1 MSHRT
6 IEQIKKDYDEVHNKI
21 ILLSYDIKVL
31 RDEIDNLIKD
41 DITNATDTDM
51 IAKFNKLNI
60 ISDKLSKQDKQIN
73 ELGIKKIKLIEE
85 YKSQQQ

>member
-21 ILLSYDIKVL
+21 ILLSYDLKVS

-41 DITNATDTDM
+41 DTTDM
-51 IAKFNKLNI
+51 ITKFNKMNI
-60 ISDKLSKQDKQIN
+60 TSDKLVKYGEQLN

>member
-21 ILLSYDIKVL
+21 ILLSYDLKVS
-31 RDEIDNLIKD
+31 RDELDNLVKD
-41 DITNATDTDM
+41 DTTDVIT
-51 IAKFNKLNI
+51 KFNKMNI
-60 ISDKLSKQDKQIN
+60 ISDKLVKYGEQLN
-73 ELGIKKIKLIEE
+73 EHGIKKIKLIEE